1 MQSQVQPESSITSLP
16 PLQSMLDVVS
26 GQEEGERTRQE
37 RELAEAQAEQ
47 AIQMPEGL
55 GILEEAGAAAESGV
69 DPDGT
74 R

>member
-1 MQSQVQPESSITSLP
+1 
-16 PLQSMLDVVS
+16 MLDVVS